1 MLCLV
6 LIVVC
11 SLVVVSL
18 FLPGSAGIFFHE
30 EKMRGW
36 AERPPVRR
44 QYCTG
49 TVVKH
54 QRDIDWFSRKK
65 RKIVKKNE
73 NKKKKNVF
81 WDKIAIFNKS
91 EVKTQ
96 EVRVNIYVVEVIQ
109 FHNDYE
115 HLIHVRRS
123 SLIRL
128 LLVQTRFLEM
138 TEKPAMLLLA
148 AFHTHICMPNVY

>member
-96 EVRVNIYVVEVIQ
+96 EVRVNMSLRS
-109 FHNDYE
+109 FSFTMTMSTSSMFAGH
-115 HLIHVRRS
+115 HLSGYYS
-123 SLIRL
+123 SRL
-128 LLVQTRFLEM
+128 DFS
-138 TEKPAMLLLA
+138 K
-148 AFHTHICMPNVY
+148 